1 MGRPNAAVVLTEQE
15 REQLE
20 ALTRSRSMPH
30 ALVRRATI
38 VLLSAAGLANQA
50 IAERCA
56 VSPPTVSLWRQR
68 YRTHGLAG
76 LHDEL
81 RPGRPRTHG
90 DEQVA
95 ALINRVLHTKPK
107 GATHW

>member
-1 MGRPNAAVVLTEQE
+1 MGRPNAAVVLSEQE

-38 VLLSAAGLANQA
+38 VLLSAAGLANEV
-50 IAERCA
+50 IAQRCA

-68 YRTHGLAG
+68 YRTQGLAG

-81 RPGRPRTHG
+81 RSGRGRHFQEGARRLKVTLEIL
-90 DEQVA
+90 DFDSFN
-95 ALINRVLHTKPK
+95 LIE
-107 GATHW
+107 

>member
-1 MGRPNAAVVLTEQE
+1 MGRPNAAVVLAEQE

-30 ALVRRATI
+30 SLVRRARI
-38 VLLSAAGLANQA
+38 VLLSAKGLSNQV

-56 VSPPTVSLWRQR
+56 VSAPTVSLWRQR
-68 YRTHGLAG
+68 YRTQGMAG

-81 RPGRPRTHG
+81 RP
-90 DEQVA
+90 
-95 ALINRVLHTKPK
+95 
-107 GATHW
+107 